1 MRGALSSIV
10 ARKHCT
16 GRHSGYQ
23 TGRSNPTEY
32 CLSCYKNLHY
42 INSKD
47 VRYTRGMTNSAA
59 LQTDGAVPAI
69 EEQHQQGGVHMF
81 DPKQQRHITENVQG
95 IDKANTKEDVPHADA
110 AWEWFTKTLG
120 APRLW
125 VAPMV
130 DQSELAFRMLC
141 KRHGAEAAYTP
152 MLHARLFN
160 ETQAYREEHFTTTC
174 DQPGEDRPLLAQFCA
189 NDPETLLAA
198 ARHVEPY
205 VDGVDINLG
214 CPQRIAR
221 RGKYGA
227 YLMDDIP
234 LVESMVKILAEN
246 LSVPV
251 TVKIRR
257 FPDIKSTIEYAAR
270 LEKAGASMVAVHGR
284 TRGEKRAKNSMA
296 CWETIAAVKKA
307 LHVPVLANGNLRN
320 IHDVNYC
327 LDVTGA
333 DGVMSAESLLED
345 PAMFSPKRLLP
356 GGEYKPTDGPQ
367 LLLEYCDFIEK
378 YPTPGRMVKGH
389 AFSML
394 GPWLTEFVDLR
405 EELRGIHL
413 GPQTLRDFTKKCI
426 KRMNETGRDYPIP
439 TVSKRKLE
447 AMEREE
453 AKKEAIAEQEKEARA
468 LLELDR
474 KGSV

>member
-1 MRGALSSIV
+1 MRVVVSSTVSKRCI
-10 ARKHCT
+10 
-16 GRHSGYQ
+16 RHSRRHCPLSHQHSIGTDLIYNHFSKYQ
-23 TGRSNPTEY
+23 STN
-32 CLSCYKNLHY
+32 LSRRLLG
-42 INSKD
+42 
-47 VRYTRGMTNSAA
+47 GMTA
-59 LQTDGAVPAI
+59 LQTDTPVAPT
-69 EEQHQQGGVHMF
+69 EQQTGVETF
-81 DPKQQRHITENVQG
+81 DPKEQQHIIENVRHIE
-95 IDKANTKEDVPHADA
+95 KANSKEDVPHADA

-160 ETQAYREEHFTTTC
+160 ETKAYREEHFTTTF
-174 DQPGEDRPLLAQFCA
+174 DHPEEDRPLLAQFCA
-189 NDPETLLAA
+189 NDPDTLLAA
-198 ARHVEPY
+198 AKHVEPF
-205 VDGVDINLG
+205 VDGIDINLG

-234 LVESMVKILAEN
+234 LVESLVKILAEN

-257 FPDIKSTIEYAAR
+257 FPDIQSTIDYAAR

-284 TRGEKRAKNSMA
+284 TRGEKRAKNSTA
-296 CWETIAAVKKA
+296 CWETIAAVKRA

-320 IHDVNYC
+320 MHDVNHC
-327 LDVTGA
+327 LEITGA

-345 PAMFSPKRLLP
+345 PAMFSPKRLVP
-356 GGEYKPTDGPQ
+356 GGEYKPIYGLE
-367 LLLEYCDFIEK
+367 LLLEYCDLIEK

-389 AFSML
+389 AFSMI
-394 GPWLTEFVDLR
+394 GSWLTEFIDLR
-405 EELRGIHL
+405 EELRKTSLDPHNMREF
-413 GPQTLRDFTKKCI
+413 TLKLKERV
-426 KRMNETGRDYPIP
+426 NETGRDYPIP
-439 TVSKRKLE
+439 QMSKRKLE
-447 AMEREE
+447 AMERDAAKE
-453 AKKEAIAEQEKEARA
+453 AAIAEQEKESKA
-468 LLELDR
+468 LADLD
-474 KGSV
+474 KNE

>member
-1 MRGALSSIV
+1 MVVSSTV
-10 ARKHCT
+10 GKHCI
-16 GRHSGYQ
+16 RCSLRHISSSSSSHSGSIG
-23 TGRSNPTEY
+23 THHHHLICPF
-32 CLSCYKNLHY
+32 
-42 INSKD
+42 
-47 VRYTRGMTNSAA
+47 TRPYHHTLVYRRLLTGMTAVQTEASVASAEA
-59 LQTDGAVPAI
+59 QKGVHSFDP
-69 EEQHQQGGVHMF
+69 EEQQHIIDNV
-81 DPKQQRHITENVQG
+81 RHIEKENR
-95 IDKANTKEDVPHADA
+95 KEDVPHADA
-110 AWEWFTKTLG
+110 AWEWFTNTLG

-130 DQSELAFRMLC
+130 DQSELAFRVLC

-160 ETQAYREEHFTTTC
+160 ETQAYREEHFTTTF
-174 DQPGEDRPLLAQFCA
+174 DSPEEDRPLLAQFCA
-189 NDPETLLAA
+189 NDPDTLLAA
-198 ARHVEPY
+198 AKHVEPF
-205 VDGVDINLG
+205 VDGIDINLG

-234 LVESMVKILAEN
+234 LIESLVRILAEN

-257 FPDIKSTIEYAAR
+257 FPDVQTTIEYAAR

-284 TRGEKRAKNSMA
+284 TRGEKRAKSSMA

-320 IHDVNYC
+320 IHDVNHC
-327 LDVTGA
+327 LKITGA

-345 PAMFSPKRLLP
+345 PAMFSPKRSLP
-356 GGEYKPTDGPQ
+356 GGEYKPVHGPE
-367 LLLEYCDFIEK
+367 LLLEYCDLIEK

-389 AFSML
+389 AFSLL

-405 EELRGIHL
+405 EELRSIHL
-413 GPQTLRDFTKKCI
+413 DPENLREFTTKVI
-426 KRMNETGRDYPIP
+426 TRMNETGREYPVP
-439 TVSKRKLE
+439 AMSKRKLD
-447 AMEREE
+447 ALEREAARE
-453 AKKEAIAEQEKEARA
+453 AAIAEQEKESQA
-468 LLELDR
+468 LADLDR
-474 KGSV
+474 